1 MSMRKSTYLFSM
13 LAAAL
18 LSVSTATAR
27 TSEDKAPEAVLERA
41 NQAEEVLN
49 LRGVGYPTTE
59 SEAYTAFAAVIA
71 EARAY
76 ENATTDYVAAL
87 ETAETAYKSA
97 TEGIQMPEAGKYYN
111 LVMMTQTGA
120 QWLLSPSAEDVSLV
134 AFDGTPSAATAFECR
149 ANANGTYSFLSPQNK
164 WFRNHSKYAGVSWLS
179 GCSVT
184 GLDDTYNELYC
195 NITVARMGK
204 DDKTDAELDEL
215 FGYMTLFSCR
225 GFDSGKSSYAI
236 GYTVIK
242 ADGTDYDGAAN
253 LYYNATHTVAVRFVE
268 VEPAG
273 GEGTEKNTFVY
284 TEVSP
289 ENNSTVETLSKIRMT
304 YPVLSESVDYE
315 QSIAVINTATGE
327 TVTQGTLNWED
338 YWGGSTVITFTLDA
352 AITAAGTYS
361 ITVPEGL
368 IYDDKIIWNDDD
380 TMDDSAA
387 TYNPEF
393 TLTYTVT
400 GTATP
405 KNTFNYLSV
414 SPENNSEVETLSVI
428 RLAYSA
434 CSGSIEYFEPIE
446 VINTATSEKVTDAH
460 LYWEDYDGGSPVVT
474 LTLDA
479 EIITPGTYSIT
490 VPEGYIY
497 DNNIVWSGNDY
508 DDTNATFNPEFTLT
522 YTVTGPAVQPVASL
536 DELSNTMAY
545 TIKNANG
552 LGTIYY
558 DEAHSGMMWLGA
570 SSNYN
575 FSQDVDLTS
584 KNANWLVILFN
595 EQYYLYNAG
604 AGQFVKVNAFDGSVN
619 TSLQDEPIAITIQP
633 LGDYKF
639 AFSTSGG
646 TKDWMCAS
654 PQISGKPVCQW
665 TVDDGGCA
673 WRLTPN
679 AELDVTAESAAAIE
693 KIAKKTGIRSITSAT
708 PAASQVF
715 TLDGRKVAGKL
726 QRGLY
731 IVNGQKVY
739 VK

>member
-97 TEGIQMPEAGKYYN
+97 TEGIQMPEACKYYN
-111 LVMMTQTGA
+111 LVMVTQSGA

-134 AFDGTPSAATAFECR
+134 AYDGTPSAATAFECR
-149 ANANGTYSFLSPQNK
+149 ANADGTYSFLSPQNK

-184 GLDDTYNELYC
+184 GLDDTYNEQYC

-204 DDKTDAELDEL
+204 DDKTEAELDEL

-225 GFDSGKSSYAI
+225 GYDSGKSSYAI

-242 ADGTDYDGAAN
+242 ADGSDYDGAAN

-268 VEPAG
+268 VEPAD
-273 GEGTEKNTFVY
+273 GEGTAKDTFAY

-289 ENNSTVETLSKIRMT
+289 ENNSTVETLSVIRLT
-304 YPVLSESVDYE
+304 YPVCSESIDYE
-315 QSIAVINTATGE
+315 QAIDVINTATSE
-327 TVTQGTLNWED
+327 KVTQGKLYWED
-338 YWGGSTVITFTLDA
+338 YGNSTVVTFTLDTP
-352 AITAAGTYS
+352 ITAAGTYS
-361 ITVPEGL
+361 ITVPEGY
-368 IYDDKIIWNDDD
+368 IYDNQIIWNDDD
-380 TMDDSAA
+380 TYDDSNA

-428 RLAYSA
+428 RLTYSA
-434 CSGSIEYFEPIE
+434 RSESIEYYEPIE
-446 VINTATSEKVTDAH
+446 VINTATREKVTDAY

-522 YTVTGPAVQPVASL
+522 YTVTGPAVPPVASL
-536 DELSNTMAY
+536 DEFSNTMAY

-570 SSNYN
+570 SNNYN

-604 AGQFVKVNAFDGSVN
+604 ASQFVKVNAFDGSVN

-639 AFSTSGG
+639 AFSTNGG
-646 TKDWMCAS
+646 TNDWMCAS

-708 PAASQVF
+708 PAASQAF

>member
-27 TSEDKAPEAVLERA
+27 TSEDKAPAAVLERA

-76 ENATTDYVAAL
+76 ENATKDYVAAL

-149 ANANGTYSFLSPQNK
+149 ANADGTYSFLSPQNK

-434 CSGSIEYFEPIE
+434 CSKSIEYYEPIE
-446 VINTATSEKVTDAH
+446 VINTATSEKVTDAY

-639 AFSTSGG
+639 AFSTNGG
-646 TKDWMCAS
+646 TNDWMCAS

>member
-1 MSMRKSTYLFSM
+1 MRKSTYLFSM

-97 TEGIQMPEAGKYYN
+97 TEGIQMPEACKYYN
-111 LVMMTQTGA
+111 LVMVTQSGA

-134 AFDGTPSAATAFECR
+134 AYDGTPSAATAFECR
-149 ANANGTYSFLSPQNK
+149 ANADGTYSFLSPQNK

-184 GLDDTYNELYC
+184 GLDDTYNEQYC

-204 DDKTDAELDEL
+204 DDKTEAELDEL

-225 GFDSGKSSYAI
+225 GYDSGKSSYAI

-242 ADGTDYDGAAN
+242 ADGSDYDGAAN

-268 VEPAG
+268 VEPAD
-273 GEGTEKNTFVY
+273 GEGTAKDTFAY

-289 ENNSTVETLSKIRMT
+289 ENNSTVETLSVIRLT
-304 YPVLSESVDYE
+304 YPVCSESIDYE
-315 QSIAVINTATGE
+315 QAIDVINTATSE
-327 TVTQGTLNWED
+327 KVTQGKLYWED
-338 YWGGSTVITFTLDA
+338 YGNSTVVTFTLDTP
-352 AITAAGTYS
+352 ITAAGTYS
-361 ITVPEGL
+361 ITVPEGY
-368 IYDDKIIWNDDD
+368 IYDNQIIWNDDD
-380 TMDDSAA
+380 TYDDSNA

-428 RLAYSA
+428 RLTYSA
-434 CSGSIEYFEPIE
+434 RSESIEYYEPIE
-446 VINTATSEKVTDAH
+446 VINTATREKVTDAY

-522 YTVTGPAVQPVASL
+522 YTVTGPAVPPVASL
-536 DELSNTMAY
+536 DEFSNTMAY

-570 SSNYN
+570 SNNYN

-604 AGQFVKVNAFDGSVN
+604 ASQFVKVNAFDGSVN

-639 AFSTSGG
+639 AFSTNGG
-646 TKDWMCAS
+646 TNDWMCAS

-708 PAASQVF
+708 PAASQAF

>member
-1 MSMRKSTYLFSM
+1 MRKSTYLFSM
-13 LAAAL
+13 IAAAL

-41 NQAEEVLN
+41 KQAEEVLN

-76 ENATTDYVAAL
+76 ENATKDYVAAL

-134 AFDGTPSAATAFECR
+134 AFDGTPSATTAFECR

-225 GFDSGKSSYAI
+225 GYDSGKSSYLS
-236 GYTVIK
+236 GYTIIK
-242 ADGTDYDGAAN
+242 NDGSDYDGAGN
-253 LYYNATHTVAVRFVE
+253 LYYNASVTVAVRFVE
-268 VEPAG
+268 VVPEDAG
-273 GEGTEKNTFVY
+273 ETAKNTFVY

-304 YPVLSESVDYE
+304 YPVLSGSVDYE

-368 IYDDKIIWNDDD
+368 IYDDQIIWNDDD

-414 SPENNSEVETLSVI
+414 SPENNSAVETLSVI
-428 RLAYSA
+428 RLTYSA
-434 CSGSIEYFEPIE
+434 RSESIEYYEPIE
-446 VINTATSEKVTDAH
+446 VINTATSEKVTDAN

-497 DNNIVWSGNDY
+497 DNQIIWNDDDTY
-508 DDTNATFNPEFTLT
+508 DDSNATYNPEFTLT
-522 YTVTGPAVQPVASL
+522 YTVTGPAVPPVASL
-536 DELSNTMAY
+536 DEFSNTIAY

-570 SSNYN
+570 SSNSN

-604 AGQFVKVNAFDGSVN
+604 ASQFVKVNAFDGSVN

-639 AFSTSGG
+639 AFSTNVG
-646 TKDWMCAS
+646 TNDWMCAS

-708 PAASQVF
+708 PAASQAF

>member
-1 MSMRKSTYLFSM
+1 MRKSTYLFSM
-13 LAAAL
+13 LAAVL

-27 TSEDKAPEAVLERA
+27 TAEDTAPAAVLERA

-59 SEAYTAFAAVIA
+59 SEAYTTFAAVIA

-76 ENATTDYVAAL
+76 ANPKTDYVAAL

-97 TEGIQMPEAGKYYN
+97 TEGIQMPEACKYYN
-111 LVMMTQTGA
+111 LVMVTQSGA

-149 ANANGTYSFLSPQNK
+149 ANADGTYSFLSPQNK

-179 GCSVT
+179 GSSVT

-225 GFDSGKSSYAI
+225 GYDSGKSSYAS

-242 ADGTDYDGAAN
+242 TDGSDYDGAAN
-253 LYYNATHTVAVRFVE
+253 LYYNASHTVAVRFVE

-273 GEGTEKNTFVY
+273 GEETAKNTFAY

-289 ENNSTVETLSKIRMT
+289 ANGSEVETLSKIRLT

-414 SPENNSEVETLSVI
+414 SPENNSEVESLSKI
-428 RLAYSA
+428 SLTYSA
-434 CSGSIEYFEPIE
+434 RSESIEYYEPIE
-446 VINTATSEKVTDAH
+446 VINTATSEKVTDAN

-474 LTLDA
+474 LTLDT

-522 YTVTGPAVQPVASL
+522 YTVTGPAVPPVASL

-570 SSNYN
+570 SNNYN

-604 AGQFVKVNAFDGSVN
+604 ASQFVKVNAFDGSVN

-639 AFSTSGG
+639 AFSTNGG
-646 TKDWMCAS
+646 TNDWMCAS

>member
-1 MSMRKSTYLFSM
+1 MRKSTYLFSM

-59 SEAYTAFAAVIA
+59 SEAYTTFAAVIA

-111 LVMMTQTGA
+111 LVMMTQSGA

-184 GLDDTYNELYC
+184 GLDDTYNEQYC

-204 DDKTDAELDEL
+204 DDKTEAELDEL

-225 GFDSGKSSYAI
+225 GYDSGKSSYAI

-434 CSGSIEYFEPIE
+434 CSASIEYYEPIE
-446 VINTATSEKVTDAH
+446 VINTATSEKVTDAN

-522 YTVTGPAVQPVASL
+522 YSVTGPAVQPVASL

-552 LGTIYY
+552 FGTIYY

-570 SSNYN
+570 SSNSN

-604 AGQFVKVNAFDGSVN
+604 ASQFVKVNAFDGSVN

-639 AFSTSGG
+639 AFSTTGG
-646 TKDWMCAS
+646 VLDWMCAS
-654 PQISGKPVCQW
+654 PQISTAPVCQYA
-665 TVDDGGCA
+665 VEDAGCA

-708 PAASQVF
+708 PAASQAF

>member
-1 MSMRKSTYLFSM
+1 MRKSTYLFSM
-13 LAAAL
+13 IAAAL

-41 NQAEEVLN
+41 KQAEEVLN

-59 SEAYTAFAAVIA
+59 SEAYTTFAAVIA

-111 LVMMTQTGA
+111 LVMMTQSGA

-149 ANANGTYSFLSPQNK
+149 ANPDGTYSFLSPQSK

-204 DDKTDAELDEL
+204 DDKTEAELDEL

-225 GFDSGKSSYAI
+225 GYDSGKSSYAI

-242 ADGTDYDGAAN
+242 ADGSDYDGAAN

-368 IYDDKIIWNDDD
+368 IYDNQIIWNDDD

-428 RLAYSA
+428 RLTYSA
-434 CSGSIEYFEPIE
+434 RSESIEYFEPIE
-446 VINTATSEKVTDAH
+446 VINTATSEKVTDAY

-552 LGTIYY
+552 FGTIYY
-558 DEAHSGMMWLGA
+558 DEAHTGLMWLGA
-570 SSNYN
+570 SNNYN

-584 KNANWLVILFN
+584 KNANWLVILYN

-639 AFSTSGG
+639 AFSTNGG
-646 TKDWMCAS
+646 TNDWMCAS

-708 PAASQVF
+708 PAASQAF

>member
-1 MSMRKSTYLFSM
+1 MRKSTYLFSM

-76 ENATTDYVAAL
+76 ENATKDYVAAL

-149 ANANGTYSFLSPQNK
+149 ANADGTYSFLSPQNK

-414 SPENNSEVETLSVI
+414 SPENNSEVESLSKI
-428 RLAYSA
+428 SLTYSV
-434 CSGSIEYFEPIE
+434 CSESIEYYEPIE
-446 VINTATSEKVTDAH
+446 VINTATSEKVTDAY
-460 LYWEDYDGGSPVVT
+460 LNWEDYNGGSPVVT

-497 DNNIVWSGNDY
+497 DNQIIWNDDDTY
-508 DDTNATFNPEFTLT
+508 DDSNATYNPEFTLT
-522 YTVTGPAVQPVASL
+522 YTVTGPAVPPVASL
-536 DELSNTMAY
+536 DEFSNTMAY

-570 SSNYN
+570 SNNYN

-604 AGQFVKVNAFDGSVN
+604 AGQFVKVNAFAGSVN
-619 TSLQDEPIAITIQP
+619 TSLQDEPIAITIQA

>member
-1 MSMRKSTYLFSM
+1 MRKSTYLFSM
-13 LAAAL
+13 IAAAL

-41 NQAEEVLN
+41 KQAEEVLN

-76 ENATTDYVAAL
+76 ENATKDYVAAL

-225 GFDSGKSSYAI
+225 GYDSGKSSYLS
-236 GYTVIK
+236 GYTIIK
-242 ADGTDYDGAAN
+242 NDGSDYDGAGN
-253 LYYNATHTVAVRFVE
+253 LYYNASVTVAVRFVE
-268 VEPAG
+268 VVPEDAG
-273 GEGTEKNTFVY
+273 ETAKNTFVY

-304 YPVLSESVDYE
+304 YPVLSGSVDYE

-338 YWGGSTVITFTLDA
+338 YWGGSTVITFTLDT

-368 IYDDKIIWNDDD
+368 IYDDQIIWNDDD

-414 SPENNSEVETLSVI
+414 SPENNSAVETLSVI
-428 RLAYSA
+428 RLTYSA
-434 CSGSIEYFEPIE
+434 RSESIEYYEPIE
-446 VINTATSEKVTDAH
+446 VINTATSEKVTDAN

-497 DNNIVWSGNDY
+497 DNQIIWNDDDTY
-508 DDTNATFNPEFTLT
+508 DDSNATYNPEFTLT
-522 YTVTGPAVQPVASL
+522 YTVTGPAVPPVASL
-536 DELSNTMAY
+536 DEFSNTIAY

-604 AGQFVKVNAFDGSVN
+604 AGQFVKVNAFAGSVN
-619 TSLQDEPIAITIQP
+619 TSLQDEPIAITIQA
-633 LGDYKF
+633 LGDDKF

-708 PAASQVF
+708 PAASQAF

>member
-1 MSMRKSTYLFSM
+1 MRKSTYLFSM

-59 SEAYTAFAAVIA
+59 SEAYTTFAAVIA

-111 LVMMTQTGA
+111 LVMMTQSGA

-149 ANANGTYSFLSPQNK
+149 ANADGTYSFLSPQNK

-225 GFDSGKSSYAI
+225 GYDSGKSSYLS
-236 GYTVIK
+236 GYTIIK
-242 ADGTDYDGAAN
+242 NDGSDYDGAGN
-253 LYYNATHTVAVRFVE
+253 LYYNASVTVAVRFVE
-268 VEPAG
+268 VEPGG
-273 GEGTEKNTFVY
+273 GEETAKNTFVY

-289 ENNSTVETLSKIRMT
+289 ANNSEVETLSKIRLT
-304 YPVLSESVDYE
+304 YPVCSQSIEYE
-315 QSIAVINTATGE
+315 QAIDVVNTATSE
-327 TVTQGTLNWED
+327 KVTQGKLYWED
-338 YWGGSTVITFTLDA
+338 YGNSTVVTFTLDA
-352 AITAAGTYS
+352 PVTAAGTYS
-361 ITVPEGL
+361 ITIPEGY
-368 IYDDKIIWNDDD
+368 IYDDKIVWNDDD
-380 TMDDSAA
+380 TVDDSAA

-405 KNTFNYLSV
+405 KNTFTYLSV
-414 SPENNSEVETLSVI
+414 SPENNSEVESLSKI
-428 RLAYSA
+428 SLTYSA
-434 CSGSIEYFEPIE
+434 CSKSIEYYEPIE
-446 VINTATSEKVTDAH
+446 VINTATSEKVTDAY

-497 DNNIVWSGNDY
+497 DNNIVWSGSDY
-508 DDTNATFNPEFTLT
+508 DDSAATYNPEFTLT
-522 YTVTGPAVQPVASL
+522 YTVTGPAVPPVASL
-536 DELSNTMAY
+536 SELSNTMAY

-552 LGTIYY
+552 FGTIYY
-558 DEAHSGMMWLGA
+558 DEAHTGMMWLGA
-570 SSNYN
+570 SSNAN

-604 AGQFVKVNAFDGSVN
+604 ASQFVKVNAFDGSVN

-639 AFSTSGG
+639 AFSTNGG
-646 TKDWMCAS
+646 TNDWMCAS

-708 PAASQVF
+708 PAASQAF

>member
-27 TSEDKAPEAVLERA
+27 TAEDKAPEAVLERA

-59 SEAYTAFAAVIA
+59 SEAYTTFAAVIA

-149 ANANGTYSFLSPQNK
+149 ANADGTYSFLSPQNK

-225 GFDSGKSSYAI
+225 GYDSGKSSYAI

-434 CSGSIEYFEPIE
+434 CSKSIEY
-446 VINTATSEKVTDAH
+446 
-460 LYWEDYDGGSPVVT
+460 Y
-474 LTLDA
+474 
-479 EIITPGTYSIT
+479 
-490 VPEGYIY
+490 
-497 DNNIVWSGNDY
+497 
-508 DDTNATFNPEFTLT
+508 
-522 YTVTGPAVQPVASL
+522 
-536 DELSNTMAY
+536 
-545 TIKNANG
+545 
-552 LGTIYY
+552 
-558 DEAHSGMMWLGA
+558 
-570 SSNYN
+570 
-575 FSQDVDLTS
+575 
-584 KNANWLVILFN
+584 
-595 EQYYLYNAG
+595 
-604 AGQFVKVNAFDGSVN
+604 
-619 TSLQDEPIAITIQP
+619 
-633 LGDYKF
+633 
-639 AFSTSGG
+639 
-646 TKDWMCAS
+646 
-654 PQISGKPVCQW
+654 
-665 TVDDGGCA
+665 
-673 WRLTPN
+673 
-679 AELDVTAESAAAIE
+679 
-693 KIAKKTGIRSITSAT
+693 
-708 PAASQVF
+708 
-715 TLDGRKVAGKL
+715 
-726 QRGLY
+726 
-731 IVNGQKVY
+731 
-739 VK
+739 

>member
-1 MSMRKSTYLFSM
+1 MRKSTYLFSM
-13 LAAAL
+13 IAAAL

-27 TSEDKAPEAVLERA
+27 TAEDTAPAAVLERA

-59 SEAYTAFAAVIA
+59 SEAYTTFAAVIA

-149 ANANGTYSFLSPQNK
+149 ANTDGTYSFLSPQNK

-204 DDKTDAELDEL
+204 DDKTEAELDEL
-215 FGYMTLFSCR
+215 FGFMTLFSCR
-225 GFDSGKSSYAI
+225 GYDSGKSSYAI

-242 ADGTDYDGAAN
+242 TDGSDYDGAAN
-253 LYYNATHTVAVRFVE
+253 LYYNASHTVAVRFVE
-268 VEPAG
+268 VEPAD

-304 YPVLSESVDYE
+304 YPVLSGSVDYE

-338 YWGGSTVITFTLDA
+338 YWGGSTVITFTLDT

-428 RLAYSA
+428 RLTYSA
-434 CSGSIEYFEPIE
+434 RSESIEYYEPIE
-446 VINTATSEKVTDAH
+446 VINTATSEKVTDAY

-474 LTLDA
+474 LTLDT
-479 EIITPGTYSIT
+479 EIITP
-490 VPEGYIY
+490 
-497 DNNIVWSGNDY
+497 
-508 DDTNATFNPEFTLT
+508 L
-522 YTVTGPAVQPVASL
+522 
-536 DELSNTMAY
+536 
-545 TIKNANG
+545 
-552 LGTIYY
+552 
-558 DEAHSGMMWLGA
+558 
-570 SSNYN
+570 
-575 FSQDVDLTS
+575 
-584 KNANWLVILFN
+584 
-595 EQYYLYNAG
+595 
-604 AGQFVKVNAFDGSVN
+604 
-619 TSLQDEPIAITIQP
+619 
-633 LGDYKF
+633 
-639 AFSTSGG
+639 
-646 TKDWMCAS
+646 
-654 PQISGKPVCQW
+654 
-665 TVDDGGCA
+665 
-673 WRLTPN
+673 RLP
-679 AELDVTAESAAAIE
+679 S
-693 KIAKKTGIRSITSAT
+693 R
-708 PAASQVF
+708 
-715 TLDGRKVAGKL
+715 
-726 QRGLY
+726 
-731 IVNGQKVY
+731 
-739 VK
+739 

>member
-1 MSMRKSTYLFSM
+1 M
-13 LAAAL
+13 
-18 LSVSTATAR
+18 
-27 TSEDKAPEAVLERA
+27 
-41 NQAEEVLN
+41 
-49 LRGVGYPTTE
+49 
-59 SEAYTAFAAVIA
+59 
-71 EARAY
+71 
-76 ENATTDYVAAL
+76 
-87 ETAETAYKSA
+87 
-97 TEGIQMPEAGKYYN
+97 
-111 LVMMTQTGA
+111 
-120 QWLLSPSAEDVSLV
+120 
-134 AFDGTPSAATAFECR
+134 
-149 ANANGTYSFLSPQNK
+149 
-164 WFRNHSKYAGVSWLS
+164 
-179 GCSVT
+179 
-184 GLDDTYNELYC
+184 
-195 NITVARMGK
+195 
-204 DDKTDAELDEL
+204 
-215 FGYMTLFSCR
+215 
-225 GFDSGKSSYAI
+225 
-236 GYTVIK
+236 
-242 ADGTDYDGAAN
+242 
-253 LYYNATHTVAVRFVE
+253 
-268 VEPAG
+268 
-273 GEGTEKNTFVY
+273 
-284 TEVSP
+284 
-289 ENNSTVETLSKIRMT
+289 
-304 YPVLSESVDYE
+304 
-315 QSIAVINTATGE
+315 
-327 TVTQGTLNWED
+327 
-338 YWGGSTVITFTLDA
+338 GGSTVITFTLDA

-368 IYDDKIIWNDDD
+368 IYDDQIIWNDDD

-428 RLAYSA
+428 RLTYSA
-434 CSGSIEYFEPIE
+434 RSESIEYYEPIE
-446 VINTATSEKVTDAH
+446 VINTATSEKVTDAN

-474 LTLDA
+474 LTLDT

-604 AGQFVKVNAFDGSVN
+604 AGQFVKVNAFAGSVN
-619 TSLQDEPIAITIQP
+619 TSLQDEPIAITIQA

-708 PAASQVF
+708 PAASQAF

>member
-1 MSMRKSTYLFSM
+1 MRKSTYLFSM
-13 LAAAL
+13 IAAAL

-59 SEAYTAFAAVIA
+59 SEAYTTFAAVIA

-111 LVMMTQTGA
+111 LVMMTQSGA

-184 GLDDTYNELYC
+184 GLDDTYNEQYC

-204 DDKTDAELDEL
+204 DDKTEAELDEL

-225 GFDSGKSSYAI
+225 GYDSGKSSYAI

-304 YPVLSESVDYE
+304 YPVLSGSVDYE

-338 YWGGSTVITFTLDA
+338 YWGGSTVITFTLDT

-368 IYDDKIIWNDDD
+368 IYDDQIIWNDDD

-434 CSGSIEYFEPIE
+434 CSASIEYYEPIE
-446 VINTATSEKVTDAH
+446 VINTATSEKVTDAN

-522 YTVTGPAVQPVASL
+522 YSVTGPAVQPVASL

-552 LGTIYY
+552 FGTIYY

-570 SSNYN
+570 SSNSN

-604 AGQFVKVNAFDGSVN
+604 ASQFVKVNAFDGSVN
-619 TSLQDEPIAITIQP
+619 TSLQDEPIAITIQA

-708 PAASQVF
+708 PAASQAF

>member
-1 MSMRKSTYLFSM
+1 MRKSTYLFSM

-59 SEAYTAFAAVIA
+59 SEAYTTFAAVIA

-111 LVMMTQTGA
+111 LVMVTQTGA

-149 ANANGTYSFLSPQNK
+149 ANADGTYSFLSPQNK

-225 GFDSGKSSYAI
+225 GYDSGKSSYAI

-268 VEPAG
+268 VEPAD
-273 GEGTEKNTFVY
+273 GEGTAKNTFAY

-289 ENNSTVETLSKIRMT
+289 ENNSTVETLSVIRLT
-304 YPVLSESVDYE
+304 YPVCSESIDYE
-315 QSIAVINTATGE
+315 QAIDVINTATSE
-327 TVTQGTLNWED
+327 KVTQGKLYWED
-338 YWGGSTVITFTLDA
+338 YGNSTVVTFTLDTP
-352 AITAAGTYS
+352 ITAAGTYS
-361 ITVPEGL
+361 ITVPEGY
-368 IYDDKIIWNDDD
+368 IYDNQIIWNDDD
-380 TMDDSAA
+380 TYDDSNA

-393 TLTYTVT
+393 TLTYTVA

-414 SPENNSEVETLSVI
+414 SPENNSEVESLSKI
-428 RLAYSA
+428 SLTYSA
-434 CSGSIEYFEPIE
+434 CSQSIEYYEPIE
-446 VINTATSEKVTDAH
+446 VINTATSEKVTDAY

-474 LTLDA
+474 LTLDT

-552 LGTIYY
+552 FGTIYY

-570 SSNYN
+570 SSNSN

-604 AGQFVKVNAFDGSVN
+604 ASQFVKVNAFDGSVN

-639 AFSTSGG
+639 AFSTNGG
-646 TKDWMCAS
+646 TNDWMCAS

-708 PAASQVF
+708 PAASQAF

>member
-13 LAAAL
+13 LAAVL

-27 TSEDKAPEAVLERA
+27 TAEDTAPAAVLERA

-59 SEAYTAFAAVIA
+59 SEAYTTFAAVIA

-76 ENATTDYVAAL
+76 ANPKTDYVAAL

-111 LVMMTQTGA
+111 LVMMTQSGA

-149 ANANGTYSFLSPQNK
+149 ANADGTYSFLSPQNK

-179 GCSVT
+179 GSSVT

-225 GFDSGKSSYAI
+225 GYDSGKSSYAS

-242 ADGTDYDGAAN
+242 TDGSDYDGAAN
-253 LYYNATHTVAVRFVE
+253 LYYNASHTVAVRFVE

-273 GEGTEKNTFVY
+273 GEETAKNTFAY

-289 ENNSTVETLSKIRMT
+289 ANGSEVETLSKIRLT

-414 SPENNSEVETLSVI
+414 SPENNSEVESLSKI
-428 RLAYSA
+428 SLTYSA
-434 CSGSIEYFEPIE
+434 RSESIEYYEPIE
-446 VINTATSEKVTDAH
+446 VINTATSEKVTDAY

-522 YTVTGPAVQPVASL
+522 YTVTGPAVPPVASL

-570 SSNYN
+570 SNNYN

-604 AGQFVKVNAFDGSVN
+604 ASQFVKVNAFDGSVN

-639 AFSTSGG
+639 AFSTNGG
-646 TKDWMCAS
+646 TNDWMCAS

>member
-1 MSMRKSTYLFSM
+1 MRKSTYLFSM
-13 LAAAL
+13 IAAAL

-27 TSEDKAPEAVLERA
+27 TSEDNAPEAVLERA

-225 GFDSGKSSYAI
+225 GYDSGKSSYLS
-236 GYTVIK
+236 GYTIIK
-242 ADGTDYDGAAN
+242 NDGSDYDGAGN
-253 LYYNATHTVAVRFVE
+253 LYYNASVTVAVRFVE
-268 VEPAG
+268 VVPEDAG
-273 GEGTEKNTFVY
+273 ETAKNTFVY

-304 YPVLSESVDYE
+304 YPVLSGSVDYE

-338 YWGGSTVITFTLDA
+338 YWGGSTVITFTLDT

-368 IYDDKIIWNDDD
+368 IYDDQIIWNDDD

-414 SPENNSEVETLSVI
+414 SPENNSAVETLSVI
-428 RLAYSA
+428 RLTYSA
-434 CSGSIEYFEPIE
+434 RSESIEYYEPIE
-446 VINTATSEKVTDAH
+446 VINTATSEKVTDAN

-497 DNNIVWSGNDY
+497 DNQIIWNDDDTY
-508 DDTNATFNPEFTLT
+508 DDSNATYNPEFTLT
-522 YTVTGPAVQPVASL
+522 YTVTGPAVPPVASL
-536 DELSNTMAY
+536 DEFSNTIAY

-604 AGQFVKVNAFDGSVN
+604 AGQFVKVNAFAGSVN
-619 TSLQDEPIAITIQP
+619 TSLQDEPIAITIQA
-633 LGDYKF
+633 LGDDKF

>member
-1 MSMRKSTYLFSM
+1 MRKSTYLFSM
-13 LAAAL
+13 IAAAL

-27 TSEDKAPEAVLERA
+27 TSEDNAPEAVLERA

-149 ANANGTYSFLSPQNK
+149 ANADGTYSFLSPQNK

-225 GFDSGKSSYAI
+225 GYDSGKSSYLS
-236 GYTVIK
+236 GYTIIK
-242 ADGTDYDGAAN
+242 NDGSDYDGAGN
-253 LYYNATHTVAVRFVE
+253 LYYNASVTVAVRFVE
-268 VEPAG
+268 VVPEDAG
-273 GEGTEKNTFVY
+273 ETAKNTFVY

-304 YPVLSESVDYE
+304 YPVLSGSVDYE

-338 YWGGSTVITFTLDA
+338 YWGGSTVITFTLDT

-368 IYDDKIIWNDDD
+368 IYDDQIIWNDDD

-414 SPENNSEVETLSVI
+414 SPENNSAVETLSVI
-428 RLAYSA
+428 RLTYSA
-434 CSGSIEYFEPIE
+434 RSESIEYYEPIE
-446 VINTATSEKVTDAH
+446 VINTATSEKVTDAN

-497 DNNIVWSGNDY
+497 DNQIIWNDDDTY
-508 DDTNATFNPEFTLT
+508 DDSNATYNPEFTLT
-522 YTVTGPAVQPVASL
+522 YTVTGPAVPPVASL
-536 DELSNTMAY
+536 DEFSNTIAY

-604 AGQFVKVNAFDGSVN
+604 AGQFVKVNAFAGSVN
-619 TSLQDEPIAITIQP
+619 TSLQDEPIAITIQA
-633 LGDYKF
+633 LGDDKF

-708 PAASQVF
+708 PAASQAF

>member
-1 MSMRKSTYLFSM
+1 M

-18 LSVSTATAR
+18 LSFCTATAR
-27 TSEDKAPEAVLERA
+27 TTEGTAPEDVLERA

-59 SEAYTAFAAVIA
+59 SEAYTAFAAAIA

-76 ENATTDYVAAL
+76 ENPATDYVAAL

-111 LVMMTQTGA
+111 LVMVTQSGA
-120 QWLLSPSAEDVSLV
+120 QWLLSPSADDVSLV
-134 AFDGTPSAATAFECR
+134 AFNGTPSAATAFECR
-149 ANANGTYSFLSPQNK
+149 ANADGTYSFLSPQNK

-179 GCSVT
+179 GSSVT
-184 GLDDTYNELYC
+184 GLDDTYNEQYC

-204 DDKTDAELDEL
+204 DDKTAAELDDL

-225 GFDSGKSSYAI
+225 GYDSSKSSYAS

-242 ADGTDYDGAAN
+242 TDGSDYDGAAN
-253 LYYNATHTVAVRFVE
+253 LYYNASHTVAVRFIE
-268 VEPAG
+268 VVPEDEEETA
-273 GEGTEKNTFVY
+273 KNTFAY

-289 ENNSTVETLSKIRMT
+289 ANGSEVETLSKIRLT

-327 TVTQGTLNWED
+327 TVTQGTLYWED

-368 IYDDKIIWNDDD
+368 IYDNQIIWNDDETAD
-380 TMDDSAA
+380 YSNA

-414 SPENNSEVETLSVI
+414 SPENNSEVESLSKI
-428 RLAYSA
+428 SLTYSV
-434 CSGSIEYFEPIE
+434 CSESIEYFEPIE
-446 VINTATSEKVTDAH
+446 VINTATSEKVTDAY
-460 LYWEDYDGGSPVVT
+460 LYWEDYDGGLPVVT

-570 SSNYN
+570 SNNYN

-584 KNANWLVILFN
+584 KNANWLVILYN

-619 TSLQDEPIAITIQP
+619 TYLQDEPIAITIQP

-639 AFSTSGG
+639 AFSTNGG
-646 TKDWMCAS
+646 TNDWMCAS

-693 KIAKKTGIRSITSAT
+693 KIAQATGIRSITNDART
-708 PAASQVF
+708 AVEAF

-731 IVNGQKVY
+731 IVNGKKVF

>member
-1 MSMRKSTYLFSM
+1 MRKSTYLFSM

-59 SEAYTAFAAVIA
+59 SEAYTTFAAVIA

-111 LVMMTQTGA
+111 LVMMTQSGA

-149 ANANGTYSFLSPQNK
+149 ANADGTYSFLSPQNK

-225 GFDSGKSSYAI
+225 GYDSSKSSYLS
-236 GYTVIK
+236 GYTIIK
-242 ADGTDYDGAAN
+242 NDGSDYDGAGN
-253 LYYNATHTVAVRFVE
+253 LYYNASVTVAVRFVE
-268 VEPAG
+268 VEPGG
-273 GEGTEKNTFVY
+273 GEETAKNTFVY

-289 ENNSTVETLSKIRMT
+289 ANNSEVETLSKIRLT
-304 YPVLSESVDYE
+304 YPVCSQSIEYE
-315 QSIAVINTATGE
+315 QAIDVVNTATSE
-327 TVTQGTLNWED
+327 KVTQGKLYWED
-338 YWGGSTVITFTLDA
+338 YGNSTVVTFTLDA
-352 AITAAGTYS
+352 PVTAAGTYS
-361 ITVPEGL
+361 ITIPEGY
-368 IYDDKIIWNDDD
+368 IYDDKIVWNDDD
-380 TMDDSAA
+380 TVDDSAA

-405 KNTFNYLSV
+405 KNTFTYLSV
-414 SPENNSEVETLSVI
+414 SPENNSEVESLSKI
-428 RLAYSA
+428 SLTYSA
-434 CSGSIEYFEPIE
+434 CSKSIEYYEPIE
-446 VINTATSEKVTDAH
+446 VINTATSEKVTDAY

-497 DNNIVWSGNDY
+497 DNNIVWSGSDY
-508 DDTNATFNPEFTLT
+508 DDSAATYNPEFTLT
-522 YTVTGPAVQPVASL
+522 YTVTGPAVPPVASL
-536 DELSNTMAY
+536 SELSNTMAY

-552 LGTIYY
+552 FGTIYY
-558 DEAHSGMMWLGA
+558 DEAHTGMMWLGA
-570 SSNYN
+570 SSNAN

-604 AGQFVKVNAFDGSVN
+604 ASQFVKVNAFDGSVN

-639 AFSTSGG
+639 AFSTNGG
-646 TKDWMCAS
+646 TNDWMCAS

-708 PAASQVF
+708 PAASQAF

>member
-1 MSMRKSTYLFSM
+1 MRKSTYLFSM

-149 ANANGTYSFLSPQNK
+149 ANADGTYSFLSPQNK

-225 GFDSGKSSYAI
+225 GYDSGKSSYAI

-268 VEPAG
+268 VEPAD
-273 GEGTEKNTFVY
+273 GEGTAKDTFAY

-289 ENNSTVETLSKIRMT
+289 ENNSTVETLSVIRLT
-304 YPVLSESVDYE
+304 YPVCSESIDYE
-315 QSIAVINTATGE
+315 QAIDVINTATSE
-327 TVTQGTLNWED
+327 KVTQGKLYWED
-338 YWGGSTVITFTLDA
+338 YGNSTVVTFTLDTP
-352 AITAAGTYS
+352 ITAAGTYS
-361 ITVPEGL
+361 ITVPEGY
-368 IYDDKIIWNDDD
+368 IYDNQIIWNDDD
-380 TMDDSAA
+380 TYDDSNA

-414 SPENNSEVETLSVI
+414 SPENNSEVESLSKI
-428 RLAYSA
+428 SLTYSA
-434 CSGSIEYFEPIE
+434 CSESIEYYEPIE
-446 VINTATSEKVTDAH
+446 VINTATGEKVTDAY

-552 LGTIYY
+552 FGTIYY

-570 SSNYN
+570 SNNYN

-604 AGQFVKVNAFDGSVN
+604 ASQFVKVNAFDGSVN

-708 PAASQVF
+708 PAASQAF

>member
-1 MSMRKSTYLFSM
+1 MRKSTYLFSM

-41 NQAEEVLN
+41 NQAEEVLD

-59 SEAYTAFAAVIA
+59 SEAYTTFAAVIA

-111 LVMMTQTGA
+111 LVMVTQTGA

-149 ANANGTYSFLSPQNK
+149 ANADGTYSFLSPQNK

-225 GFDSGKSSYAI
+225 GYDSGKSSYAI

-268 VEPAG
+268 VEPAD
-273 GEGTEKNTFVY
+273 GEGTAKNTFAY

-289 ENNSTVETLSKIRMT
+289 ENNSTVETLSVIRLT
-304 YPVLSESVDYE
+304 YPVCSESIDYE
-315 QSIAVINTATGE
+315 QAIDVINTATSE
-327 TVTQGTLNWED
+327 KVTQGKLYWED
-338 YWGGSTVITFTLDA
+338 YGNSTVVTFTLDTP
-352 AITAAGTYS
+352 ITAAGTYS
-361 ITVPEGL
+361 ITVPEGY
-368 IYDDKIIWNDDD
+368 IYDNQIIWNDDD
-380 TMDDSAA
+380 TYDDSNA

-393 TLTYTVT
+393 TLTYTVA

-414 SPENNSEVETLSVI
+414 SPENNSEVESLSKI
-428 RLAYSA
+428 SLTYSA
-434 CSGSIEYFEPIE
+434 CSQSIEYYEPIE
-446 VINTATSEKVTDAH
+446 VINTATSEKVTDAY

-474 LTLDA
+474 LTLDT

-552 LGTIYY
+552 FGTIYY

-570 SSNYN
+570 SSNSN

-604 AGQFVKVNAFDGSVN
+604 ASQFVKVNAFDGSVN

-639 AFSTSGG
+639 AFSTNGG
-646 TKDWMCAS
+646 TNDWMCAS

-708 PAASQVF
+708 PAASQAF

>member
-1 MSMRKSTYLFSM
+1 MRKSTYLFSM

-134 AFDGTPSAATAFECR
+134 AYDGTPSAATAFECR
-149 ANANGTYSFLSPQNK
+149 ANADGTYSFLSPQNK

-225 GFDSGKSSYAI
+225 GYDSGKSSYAI

-268 VEPAG
+268 VEPAD
-273 GEGTEKNTFVY
+273 GEGTAKDTFAY

-289 ENNSTVETLSKIRMT
+289 ENNSTVETLSVIRLT
-304 YPVLSESVDYE
+304 YPVCSESIDYE
-315 QSIAVINTATGE
+315 QAIDVINTATSE
-327 TVTQGTLNWED
+327 KVTQGKLYWED
-338 YWGGSTVITFTLDA
+338 YGNSTVVTFTLDTP
-352 AITAAGTYS
+352 ITAAGTYS
-361 ITVPEGL
+361 ITVPEGY
-368 IYDDKIIWNDDD
+368 IYDNQIIWNDDD
-380 TMDDSAA
+380 TYDDSNA

-414 SPENNSEVETLSVI
+414 SPENNSEVESLSKI
-428 RLAYSA
+428 SLTYSA
-434 CSGSIEYFEPIE
+434 CSESIEYYEPIE
-446 VINTATSEKVTDAH
+446 VINTATGEKVTDAY

-552 LGTIYY
+552 FGTIYY

-570 SSNYN
+570 SNNYN

-604 AGQFVKVNAFDGSVN
+604 ASQFVKVNAFDGSVN

-708 PAASQVF
+708 PAASQAF